1 MTHRILPFLIG
12 TGTVAIAYGSLR
24 DDIFQ
29 QQRTIRA
36 KLTNNDNISDSPSKL
51 LILSELDNH
60 RLSLFQRISNE
71 WNQSVLDV
79 YQAFAG
85 DRPK

>member
-12 TGTVAIAYGSLR
+12 TGTVAVAYGSLR

-36 KLTNNDNISDSPSKL
+36 KLTNNDNISDSPTKL

>member
-1 MTHRILPFLIG
+1 MTHRFLPFLIG

>member
-24 DDIFQ
+24 DDICQ

>member
-36 KLTNNDNISDSPSKL
+36 KLTNNDNISDSPTKL

>member
-12 TGTVAIAYGSLR
+12 TGTVAVAYGSLR

>member
-12 TGTVAIAYGSLR
+12 TGTVAVAYGSLR

-79 YQAFAG
+79 YQTFAG